1 MSGIEVFNMKN
12 ISGTSEKTIEEQV
25 VELLLQKGYTITCA
39 ESCTGGLLC
48 GCLVNVS
55 GASEVLRSSVIT
67 YAEQAK
73 VRFLGVKQE
82 TLEQFGVVSEQVA
95 EEMAQGALRLAEAD
109 VALSVT
115 GIAGPGGGTDE
126 KPVGL
131 VYIGCNVKG
140 HTTVKRYLFSG
151 NRLQIRESSVR
162 AALELAKECILKQV

>member
-1 MSGIEVFNMKN
+1 MKQAE
-12 ISGTSEKTIEEQV
+12 IITKAIEEQV

-48 GCLVNVS
+48 GRLVNVS
-55 GASEVLRSSVIT
+55 GASEVLKSSIVT

-73 VRFLGVKQE
+73 VRFLGVKE
-82 TLEQFGVVSEQVA
+82 DTLEHFGVVSEQVA

-131 VYIGCNVKG
+131 VYIACNVRG
-140 HTTVKRYLFSG
+140 SIAVKKHVFSG
-151 NRLQIRESSVR
+151 DRLQVRECSVS
-162 AALELAKECILKQV
+162 AALELAKECILKS